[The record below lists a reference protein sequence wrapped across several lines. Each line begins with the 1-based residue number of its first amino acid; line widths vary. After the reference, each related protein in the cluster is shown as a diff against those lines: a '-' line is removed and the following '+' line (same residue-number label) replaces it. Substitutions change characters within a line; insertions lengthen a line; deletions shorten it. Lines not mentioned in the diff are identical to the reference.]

1 VKHYFFDVVGNK
13 GSALDYT
20 GRMLRTPDEAHSA
33 AELMALDLAVKQTDE
48 VTVSEVTVSDAHGRK
63 FFSIPIKETYLSAMP
78 IAAFEIQLAD
88 AR

>member
-1 VKHYFFDVVGNK
+1 VKHYFFDVVGNE

-20 GRMLRTPDEAHSA
+20 GRMLRTADEAHSA

-48 VTVSEVTVSDAHGRK
+48 VTVSEVTESDAHGRK

-78 IAAFEIQLAD
+78 IAALDSAAVD
-88 AR
+88 TR